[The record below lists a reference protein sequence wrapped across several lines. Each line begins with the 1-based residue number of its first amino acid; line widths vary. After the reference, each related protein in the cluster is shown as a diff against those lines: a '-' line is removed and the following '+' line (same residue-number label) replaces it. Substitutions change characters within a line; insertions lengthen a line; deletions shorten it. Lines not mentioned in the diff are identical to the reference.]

1 MSIAAVG
8 SAHVMPTATG
18 LEKAEG
24 PGPDHDGDAD
34 DSGVKASVQAAPVPG
49 TGVVVDKTA

>member
-8 SAHVMPTATG
+8 SAPVMPVSS
-18 LEKAEG
+18 EKAVG

-34 DSGVKASVQAAPVPG
+34 DAGVKAPVQAAPAPG
-49 TGVVVDKTA
+49 TGVVIDKKA

>member
-8 SAHVMPTATG
+8 SVHVMPMATG
-18 LEKAEG
+18 SEKAEG